1 MLCLA
6 LPFKSKIKGG
16 NMRNHVVLTIILVLF
31 ISLLSACGA
40 PEPTPAPTP
49 VPPTPAPKVEASPTP
64 VPPTPTPEVEAGPP
78 ALVIKGQV
86 AQELSLTMDDL
97 KGQDVVKIT
106 AEHPKRG
113 QEEYEGVRLK
123 GLLEK
128 AEVQEGATALVFTAD
143 DGYSIEVPLAD
154 VQGCNDCLAAFRA
167 EGGLLTV
174 MPGMPSNTWVKGV
187 ISIELK

>member
-1 MLCLA
+1 
-6 LPFKSKIKGG
+6 
-16 NMRNHVVLTIILVLF
+16 MRNKSVLTIIFVLVVG
-31 ISLLSACGA
+31 LLSACGA

-78 ALVIKGQV
+78 ALVVKGQV
-86 AQELSLTMDDL
+86 AQELSLTVDDL

-113 QEEYEGVRLK
+113 QGEYEGVRLK

-128 AEVQEGATALVFTAD
+128 AGLQEGAATLLLAAD
-143 DGYSIEVPLAD
+143 DGYSIEVALAD
-154 VQGCNDCLAAFRA
+154 VQKCEDCLVAFA
-167 EGGLLTV
+167 EGGLLAV
-174 MPGMPSNTWVKGV
+174 MPGMPSNTWVKGL
-187 ISIELK
+187 ISIEVK